1 RVGRRLPR
9 QRAWRDAHDPGGG
22 AGDGRRRVDRRDRVA
37 ERLARERE
45 PRELRRQQAC
55 GPRPGPVARAGA
67 RPARDPGQRD
77 RPGLGGDRRVRRA
90 PASARGRRWP
100 DRRRGPR
107 RGGARHPAPASDD
120 SRGRRARNALP
131 REWPRLGRHR
141 PHRPRRLA
149 VHMSGQGSHDRA
161 ALVTGGARGIGLAIV
176 EALAARGDRVTIA
189 DVDLENARA
198 SAADLEQ
205 RGRRVSAVA
214 LDVTDVEQVHRV
226 LGEVDAD
233 AALTTVVC
241 NAGLAQLG
249 GVLDTSV
256 EQYDRVL
263 AVNLKGVFFTMQAA
277 LRLMVPRGTGSVV
290 SISSTSGFTA
300 SSTPQAVY
308 DLSKAAV
315 RMLTT
320 SAARE
325 TGRTGVRVNA
335 VAPGT
340 VGTDLVRDLLS
351 KEAIARLSDE
361 RIPLGRL
368 AEPREIAAAV
378 AWLCSDEASYVTG
391 HTLVADGGW

>member
-1 RVGRRLPR
+1 
-9 QRAWRDAHDPGGG
+9 
-22 AGDGRRRVDRRDRVA
+22 
-37 ERLARERE
+37 
-45 PRELRRQQAC
+45 
-55 GPRPGPVARAGA
+55 
-67 RPARDPGQRD
+67 
-77 RPGLGGDRRVRRA
+77 
-90 PASARGRRWP
+90 
-100 DRRRGPR
+100 
-107 RGGARHPAPASDD
+107 
-120 SRGRRARNALP
+120 
-131 REWPRLGRHR
+131 
-141 PHRPRRLA
+141 
-149 VHMSGQGSHDRA
+149 MSGQGSHDRA

-214 LDVTDVEQVHRV
+214 LDVSDVEQVHRV

-361 RIPLGRL
+361 RIPMGRL

-378 AWLCSDEASYVTG
+378 AWLSSDEASYVTG
-391 HTLVADGGW
+391 HTLVADGGWLT